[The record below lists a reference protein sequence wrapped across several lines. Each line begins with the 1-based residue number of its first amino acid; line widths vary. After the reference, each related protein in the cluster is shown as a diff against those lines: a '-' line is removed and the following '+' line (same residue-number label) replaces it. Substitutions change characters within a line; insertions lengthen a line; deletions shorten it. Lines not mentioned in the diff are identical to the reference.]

1 MRNHATELR
10 IQAEAPQPR
19 RSQAQIRSRA
29 KLWVF
34 GAAQLAGYVLC
45 QPATAQYGTGLDF
58 LNGRL
63 EFEGEKLELNTPD
76 GISCRFT
83 EADKPSFSIGAGLAR
98 PQIIPGVY
106 GAGESVG
113 ARLGGSDPVAGVA
126 VRFPFGGSQKGN
138 CDRLLAIETAKSE
151 YQTAKLMFEDGLIDE
166 KQLREIAL
174 RTFRVILQSGG

>member
-1 MRNHATELR
+1 MRPHATKPR
-10 IQAEAPQPR
+10 HQAAAPKPCRSQSTR
-19 RSQAQIRSRA
+19 RSA
-29 KLWVF
+29 KLWAI
-34 GAAQLAGYVLC
+34 GAVHLAGYVLC
-45 QPATAQYGTGLDF
+45 QPATAQYGAGLDF

-83 EADKPSFSIGAGLAR
+83 EADKPSFSVGAGLAR

-106 GAGESVG
+106 GENPIG
-113 ARLGGSDPVAGVA
+113 ARIGQSDPVAGIA
-126 VRFPFGGSQKGN
+126 LRIPFGGSQKGN

-166 KQLREIAL
+166 EQLRKIAL
-174 RTFRVILQSGG
+174 RAFRVILHSGG